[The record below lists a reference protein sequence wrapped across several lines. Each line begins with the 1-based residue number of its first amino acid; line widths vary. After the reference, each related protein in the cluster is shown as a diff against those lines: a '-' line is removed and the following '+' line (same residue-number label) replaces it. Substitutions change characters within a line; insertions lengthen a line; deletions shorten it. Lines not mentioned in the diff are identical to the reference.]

1 MQLEKMIT
9 EGSNTASAEIDRV
22 STLEMCRIINDEDK
36 TVPLA
41 VERVL
46 PDIAAAID
54 VIHAQVSGGG
64 RLIYLGA
71 GTSGRLGILDAS
83 ECPPTY
89 GVKPGLVVG
98 LIAGGEYAIQ
108 HAVEGA
114 EDSREGGVNDLKNIN
129 LTAQDVVVGI
139 AASGRTPY
147 VIAGLEYARQLGC
160 RTVGISCNPGSAVST
175 TAEFAITPIVGAEVV
190 TGSSRMK
197 AGTAQKLVLNML
209 STGLMIKSGKDIA
222 DSSAN
227 PSYVAADL
235 LSQAE
240 HDKRARA
247 ILVTDSEALAD
258 AVESE
263 IVRQLKLLPRE
274 AIARSSIENNGRIII
289 TKDTNAMFELMN
301 LVAPEHLEI
310 AMDKS
315 YDYLEKVENAGSVF
329 LGHFTSEPIGDYY
342 AGANHIL
349 PTTATS
355 RFSSALG
362 VHDFVKRIQY
372 MQYDKV
378 AVNKAKHDI
387 ITLAYAEGLQ
397 AHAKAIEVRND
408 NN

>member
-9 EGSNTASAEIDRV
+9 EGSNAASAEIDRV

-46 PDIAAAID
+46 PDITAAID

-175 TAEFAITPIVGAEVV
+175 TAEFAITPVVGAEVV

-209 STGLMIKSGKDIA
+209 STGLMIKSGKVFGNLMVDVVATNEKLHVRQVNIVKNA
-222 DSSAN
+222 TGCSAE
-227 PSYVAADL
+227 
-235 LSQAE
+235 QAE
-240 HDKRARA
+240 AALVACERNCKTAIVMVLKNLDAA
-247 ILVTDSEALAD
+247 ILLGGHSHKQEQREYAEKTYLNPGSLGLALDGVGGHAHFAILTLENSTWQIECFQIPYDLEGYLAEFDRAGLETHGSVLARSLKRTLTCGVNYFYLTVKRVRELAD
-258 AVESE
+258 ALALTDLDEEVWKKAEQE
-263 IVRQLKLLPRE
+263 LK
-274 AIARSSIENNGRIII
+274 
-289 TKDTNAMFELMN
+289 
-301 LVAPEHLEI
+301 
-310 AMDKS
+310 
-315 YDYLEKVENAGSVF
+315 
-329 LGHFTSEPIGDYY
+329 
-342 AGANHIL
+342 
-349 PTTATS
+349 
-355 RFSSALG
+355 
-362 VHDFVKRIQY
+362 
-372 MQYDKV
+372 
-378 AVNKAKHDI
+378 
-387 ITLAYAEGLQ
+387 
-397 AHAKAIEVRND
+397 
-408 NN
+408 